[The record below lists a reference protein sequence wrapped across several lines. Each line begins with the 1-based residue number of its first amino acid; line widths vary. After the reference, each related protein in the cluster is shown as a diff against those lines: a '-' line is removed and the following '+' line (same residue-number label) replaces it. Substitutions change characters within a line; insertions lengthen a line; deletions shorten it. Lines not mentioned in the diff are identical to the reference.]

1 MIPNSRPLTVPFA
14 VILFTLVSAIATD
27 PDFTAANKP

>member
-1 MIPNSRPLTVPFA
+1 MIPNSRTLTVPFA
-14 VILFTLVSAIATD
+14 VILFTRVSATAAD